1 MCTVKYVE
9 FFQVRYIIKYS
20 MLDANRWGS
29 CEVYH
34 YNYIIWDVLCTI
46 QRCIVSAVSHKVN
59 LTVGPPT
66 GFDWTL
72 RFPENGD
79 WANKWYSYGIR
90 EAKQWSGE
98 TESHFR

>member
-1 MCTVKYVE
+1 M
-9 FFQVRYIIKYS
+9 
-20 MLDANRWGS
+20 
-29 CEVYH
+29 
-34 YNYIIWDVLCTI
+34 CTI
-46 QRCIVSAVSHKVN
+46 QRCIVSAVSYKVN

-90 EAKQWSGE
+90 EAKQ
-98 TESHFR
+98 